1 ANDHSLIQWQDR
13 IRENG
18 EQDLLLAPL
27 AAVSE
32 DSSDPFFNFLKKE
45 KQRSKMLEDRR
56 LLYVACTRARQF
68 LYLSAG
74 LTRDKKDPTQITAP
88 AKNSFLQM
96 LEGELSPFF
105 SLPLPTEV
113 EDTKI
118 NVEPVVK
125 HLPDYWTA

>member
-1 ANDHSLIQWQDR
+1 IARLFATPDPRADGKLQIMTIHKSKGLEFDLVILPSMHSSREANDHSLIQWQDR

-68 LYLSAG
+68 LYLS
-74 LTRDKKDPTQITAP
+74 
-88 AKNSFLQM
+88 
-96 LEGELSPFF
+96 
-105 SLPLPTEV
+105 
-113 EDTKI
+113 
-118 NVEPVVK
+118 
-125 HLPDYWTA
+125 